1 MVDLV
6 GRKSNRDAIGAEV
19 KVTTGAGRTLFNNV
33 NPSVGFMS
41 SSDRRLH
48 FGLAGETKIQSIEVR
63 WPSGQVQKVM
73 DVVVDKVVRLEEP
86 K

>member
-1 MVDLV
+1 
-6 GRKSNRDAIGAEV
+6 
-19 KVTTGAGRTLFNNV
+19 
-33 NPSVGFMS
+33 MS